1 MDIDRTRETPAGTPP
16 PQDAAT
22 VIITRNSRE
31 GQYEILLMR
40 RHSNQSF
47 MGGAYVFPGG
57 RLDDADCDPGLHTYI
72 QGLNAGNAG
81 RLLQEP
87 DLPEDRALGL
97 FVAAV
102 RETFEEAGVLLS
114 CGSAGEIIDFTD
126 AERAD
131 RLRDC
136 RKALNQRQTTL
147 LEIARREN
155 IRFAM
160 DRLVPFSHWI
170 TPEIVPK
177 RFNTRF
183 FLAWLPDGQVPI
195 HDSMEMV
202 ESRWIAPEAALK
214 LHQAGE
220 ILLMPPTLKNMED
233 LNAFRTAD
241 ELFAAT
247 KRREICTILPQPLE
261 ENGGFGI
268 KLPHDSE
275 YTIAGYKQPP
285 RQGES
290 SRIVMDNGTWKTMCV

>member
-1 MDIDRTRETPAGTPP
+1 MDSNGTPAASSSGNTPR
-16 PQDAAT
+16 DAAT
-22 VIITRNSRE
+22 VIITRNSNE

-57 RLDDADCDPGLHTYI
+57 RLDEADCDPGLYPYI
-72 QGLNAGNAG
+72 QGLTAGSAG

-87 DLPEDRALGL
+87 DIPEDRALGL

-102 RETFEEAGVLLS
+102 RETFEEAGVLLT
-114 CGSAGEIIDFTD
+114 CGSSGETIDFTD
-126 AERAD
+126 TETAD
-131 RLRDC
+131 RFRAC
-136 RKALNQRQTTL
+136 RRALNQREVTL
-147 LEIARREN
+147 MEIARREN

-160 DRLVPFSHWI
+160 DRLVPFAHWI
-170 TPEIVPK
+170 TPDIDSK

-183 FLAWLPDGQVPI
+183 FLAWLPDGQVPV
-195 HDSMEMV
+195 HDSRELV
-202 ESRWIAPEAALK
+202 ESRWIAPETALK

-233 LNAFRTAD
+233 LSAFRTAD
-241 ELFAAT
+241 ELFATT
-247 KRREICTILPQPLE
+247 KRREIRTILPQPFA
-261 ENGGFGI
+261 ENGSFGI

-290 SRIVMDNGTWKTMCV
+290 SRIVMDNGTWKTLCV

>member
-1 MDIDRTRETPAGTPP
+1 MDINKSQETTAGPP
-16 PQDAAT
+16 HPQDAAT
-22 VIITRNSRE
+22 VIIARNSGK

-57 RLDDADCDPGLHTYI
+57 RLDDADCDPGLHRYI
-72 QGLNAGNAG
+72 KGITAGCAC

-102 RETFEEAGVLLS
+102 RETFEEAGVLLI
-114 CGSAGEIIDFTD
+114 CGSAGEAIDFTD
-126 AERAD
+126 ADTAD
-131 RLRDC
+131 RFLAC
-136 RKALNQRQTTL
+136 RRALNQRATTL
-147 LEIARREN
+147 AEIARREN
-155 IRFAM
+155 ISFAM
-160 DRLVPFSHWI
+160 DYLVPFAHWI
-170 TPEIVPK
+170 TPEMVPK

-183 FLAWLPDGQVPI
+183 FLAWLPDGQVPV
-195 HDSMEMV
+195 HDSVELV
-202 ESRWIAPEAALK
+202 ESRWIAPEDALK

-241 ELFAAT
+241 ELFEAT
-247 KRREICTILPQPLE
+247 KRREIRAILPQPLE
-261 ENGGFGI
+261 EAGGFGI

-285 RQGES
+285 RMGES
-290 SRIVMDNGTWKTMCV
+290 SRIVMDNGTWKTLRV

>member
-1 MDIDRTRETPAGTPP
+1 MDINGATAAPAGANL

-22 VIITRNSRE
+22 VIIARNNNE

-57 RLDDADCDPGLHTYI
+57 RLDEADCDPGLYPYI
-72 QGLNAGNAG
+72 QGLTADSAC
-81 RLLQEP
+81 RLLQEQDIP
-87 DLPEDRALGL
+87 QDKALGL

-102 RETFEEAGVLLS
+102 RETFEEAGVLLI
-114 CGSAGEIIDFTD
+114 CGSSGEAIDFTD
-126 AERAD
+126 AETAD
-131 RLRDC
+131 RFRAC
-136 RKALNQRQTTL
+136 RRALNQREMTVM
-147 LEIARREN
+147 EIARREN

-160 DRLVPFSHWI
+160 DRLVPFAHWI

-183 FLAWLPDGQVPI
+183 FLAWLPDGQIPV
-195 HDSMEMV
+195 HDSMELV

-214 LHQAGE
+214 LHQTGE

-233 LNAFRTAD
+233 LNVFRTAD

-247 KRREICTILPQPLE
+247 RRREICTILPQPLE
-261 ENGGFGI
+261 ENGSFGI

-285 RQGES
+285 RRGES